1 MKKKF
6 LCIIPARSGSKG
18 IKNKNIVD
26 INGKP
31 LIQFTINVAK
41 KLQNYCEIVI
51 STDSKK
57 IKNLC
62 LKNKLNFYGMRPK
75 KLSSDKALTKNVV
88 NYELKKI
95 EKKLNKK
102 FFGIILLQPT
112 CPIRDHR
119 KIIKGMKILLKKKYN
134 SVLSL
139 SEVGGNHPYRM
150 KIIKKKFCYNFM
162 NFKTENMIPRQKLPK
177 IYIRSGSFYMVERDY
192 FVKNKSLVGNKCYGY
207 ILDGLETTNIDT
219 KRDLEIFKFLKYR
232 NIK

>member
-18 IKNKNIVD
+18 IKNKNIVN

-88 NYELKKI
+88 SYELKKI

-134 SVLSL
+134 SVLSI

-162 NFKTENMIPRQKLPK
+162 KFKTENMIPRQKLPK
-177 IYIRSGSFYMVERDY
+177 IYIRSGSFYIVERDY
-192 FVKNKSLVGNKCYGY
+192 FVKNKTLVGNKCYGY

-232 NIK
+232 T